1 MKHQLKQIF
10 SNGKFL
16 SGFIIFVLI
25 LLIAF
30 IYPLFSPF
38 DALTNV
44 LQKTGGF
51 SEPGTYINVS
61 EAISITT
68 GGNGVKL
75 NVDTSE
81 ARIKANLTPEM
92 REKMV
97 EWLTTFG
104 GMNAAELDVNEPRDL
119 ITKWT
124 EKYNYDLMDR
134 TVKKA
139 TRNEFRR
146 LDTSIQN
153 IVASEALIIA
163 SYAEDGTLSE
173 TAQVDTQAFVNTKDI
188 VSKYTFILGADNFGR
203 DVLTQLCSAIK
214 CSIRIGL
221 VAGAIATV
229 IGTTLGLLAGFLG
242 GVVDNIIVFFTNLF
256 TVIPNFVL
264 LVLISNAISSA
275 GRNVWIVA
283 IVIGCTAWAW
293 TCRSVRSQV
302 LSLRNRDHVNI
313 SKLSGHSLIRII
325 AQDILP
331 FVASYVIM
339 ALILQ
344 ISGGIAAEAQLS
356 MLGLGPST
364 TQQAT
369 LGLMMNWNTLFNAH
383 INGAWWAFFPVV
395 LSIALISF
403 SLNRMNTGLDQIFN
417 PQLRD

>member
-16 SGFIIFVLI
+16 SGFIIFALI
-25 LLIAF
+25 LLIAIF
-30 IYPLFSPF
+30 YPMFSPF
-38 DALTNV
+38 NALDNI

-61 EAISITT
+61 EAVSLTT
-68 GGNGVKL
+68 SGNGVKL
-75 NVDTSE
+75 DVDTSE
-81 ARIKANLTPEM
+81 ARINAQ
-92 REKMV
+92 
-97 EWLTTFG
+97 LTTENREYIINWLATYAG
-104 GMNAAELDVNEPRDL
+104 VDTSALDVNEPAAL
-119 ITKWT
+119 IEAWQANFNIDAMKGTRKADRN
-124 EKYNYDLMDR
+124 EANRMDKQIYDL
-134 TVKKA
+134 VA
-139 TRNEFRR
+139 AE
-146 LDTSIQN
+146 SI
-153 IVASEALIIA
+153 IIA
-163 SYAEDGTLSE
+163 QKAEDGALEE
-173 TAQVDTQAFVNTKDI
+173 TAAIDTKAFVNSSDI

-203 DVLTQLCSAIK
+203 DVLTQLCSAIL
-214 CSIRIGL
+214 CSIRVGI
-221 VAGAIATV
+221 VAGAIATT
-229 IGTTLGLLAGFLG
+229 IGTTLGLLAGFIG
-242 GVVDNIIVFFTNLF
+242 GTVDNIIVFCTNLF

-313 SKLSGHSLIRII
+313 SKLSGHSMPRII

-331 FVASYVIM
+331 FVASYVVM

-344 ISGGIAAEAQLS
+344 ISGGIGAEAQLS

-364 TQQAT
+364 TEQAT
-369 LGLMMNWNTLFNAH
+369 LGLMMNWSTIFQAH
-383 INGAWWAFFPVV
+383 TNGSWWAFFPVV